1 MKKSKPSTDRA
12 VKEHNKNYVYLDVM
26 RVVAILAVLA
36 IHTDAGSL
44 YLKMP
49 LGSISY
55 TVCMFI
61 SMFISF
67 SPVIFF
73 MISGALLLGKKETV
87 GELWKKRILKMVIVL
102 ILVSLMYLLFDMLYD
117 MEKAAPAKFFASLYS
132 EPRIAPLW
140 YLYAYL
146 AFLITL
152 PFLRGI
158 ASVIDEKTGLYFFVL
173 CIVLRYVIPSVEKLF
188 GNVYHMEGD
197 LRWDWIMNTVVV
209 FPVLGYWLHEKADMR
224 KIKRIILPLA
234 VADIAALIYYT
245 YLAYQKNVAQG
256 INAVSDSFRGKI
268 NLFHAVC
275 IFVLIRVICDGKIS
289 ENKKSISRILG
300 ESVFGIYLIHGVFL
314 DRISI
319 IGRLR
324 DTFFGCF
331 NGIALLIP
339 SVIWIAAVFA
349 LSFVSVRI
357 AKKIPFLNRLI

>member
-26 RVVAILAVLA
+26 RVVAIIAVLA

-49 LGSISY
+49 FGSFSY
-55 TVCMFI
+55 FICMFI

-73 MISGALLLGKKETV
+73 MISGALLLGKKETI
-87 GELWKKRILKMVIVL
+87 GDLWKKRILKMLIVL
-102 ILVSLMYLLFDMLYD
+102 TLISLAYLFFDMLYD
-117 MEKAAPAKFFASLYS
+117 MDKAAPESFLGRLYS

-158 ASVIDEKTGLYFFVL
+158 ASVIDEKTGLYFFILVAAL
-173 CIVLRYVIPSVEKLF
+173 KYVIPSVEKLF
-188 GNVYHMEGD
+188 GGVYHMEGD
-197 LRWDWIMNTVVV
+197 LRWDWVMNTVVV
-209 FPVLGYWLHEKADMR
+209 FPVLGYWLHEKADISRLKKM
-224 KIKRIILPLA
+224 IILP
-234 VADIAALIYYT
+234 VITDIAALLFYT
-245 YLAYQKNVAQG
+245 YLAYQKDLEQG
-256 INAVSDSFRGKI
+256 IAVVNDPFRGKV
-268 NLFHAVC
+268 NLIHAVC
-275 IFVLIRVICDGKIS
+275 IFILIRVIS
-289 ENKKSISRILG
+289 ERIKSEKVKKAWKVSG
-300 ESVFGIYLIHGVFL
+300 ESVFGIYLIHGIFL

-319 IGRLR
+319 LGRLH
-324 DTFFGCF
+324 DMFFEQF
-331 NGIALLIP
+331 SGIALLIP

-349 LSFVSVRI
+349 LSFVCVRI
-357 AKKIPFLNRLI
+357 AKKIPLLNKLI